1 MKHGSTLL
9 PRMLLWG
16 ILMPSIPIPGL
27 ILSGM
32 LLLSTILLGFS
43 SCAEKD
49 ALTVS
54 AASSLTFALRELG
67 PLFEKETGIPVVFNF
82 ASTGQLSQ
90 QIDQGAPVDLFLAAD
105 TAFIDELVSRGLI
118 IPESRQI
125 YARGHLTLWTKTSSR
140 RVRDLRQL
148 TEPQIRLIALA
159 NPDHAPYGRA
169 ARQALEGA
177 GIWKEIQYKLVLG
190 ENVRQ
195 ALQYAETGNV
205 DVALLPLSLSCMAGE
220 NWSRVPQTF
229 YKPILQAMGIPA
241 SAGNREEAQRFAD
254 YVLSPRGQLI
264 MKKYGFDP
272 APEEGSH

>member
-1 MKHGSTLL
+1 MFLSGLFQAGMLL
-9 PRMLLWG
+9 P
-16 ILMPSIPIPGL
+16 GL
-27 ILSGM
+27 
-32 LLLSTILLGFS
+32 LLLSTLLLGFS
-43 SCAEKD
+43 SCAKTTT
-49 ALTVS
+49 LTVS
-54 AASSLTFALRELG
+54 AASSLTFAFQELG

-82 ASTGQLSQ
+82 ASTGRLTQ
-90 QIDQGAPVDLFLAAD
+90 QIEQGAPVDLFLAAD
-105 TAFIDELVSRGLI
+105 TAFIDELVSRDLI

-125 YARGHLTLWTKTSSR
+125 YARGHLALWTKASAR
-140 RVRDLRQL
+140 RVGNLRQL

-177 GIWKEIQYKLVLG
+177 GIWKEIQHKLVLG

-205 DVALLPLSLSCMAGE
+205 DVALLPLSLSCQAGG
-220 NWSRVPQTF
+220 NWSRVPETF

-254 YVLSPRGQLI
+254 YLLSPEGQLI
-264 MKKYGFDP
+264 LKKYGLDP